1 MAKQP
6 WTHPCAALRSGRIAG
21 DVKSLYLAALLPL
34 VAGAAAGEGRF
45 TWQHEGYTQLFDA
58 ATAAKKSGRR
68 LLIGVPG
75 AGT

>member
-1 MAKQP
+1 MK
-6 WTHPCAALRSGRIAG
+6 T
-21 DVKSLYLAALLPL
+21 LYLAALLPFI
-34 VAGAAAGEGRF
+34 AGAAAGEGRF

-58 ATAAKKSGRR
+58 ATAAKTSGRR